1 VEEKRDEM
9 EYNDKGMLQMINKM
23 VEEEEKLKHN
33 IDKIPDGDC
42 YDPDDNSYLKRV
54 PNLQEPAKEDS

>member
-1 VEEKRDEM
+1 
-9 EYNDKGMLQMINKM
+9 MINKM

-33 IDKIPDGDC
+33 IDKIPDNH